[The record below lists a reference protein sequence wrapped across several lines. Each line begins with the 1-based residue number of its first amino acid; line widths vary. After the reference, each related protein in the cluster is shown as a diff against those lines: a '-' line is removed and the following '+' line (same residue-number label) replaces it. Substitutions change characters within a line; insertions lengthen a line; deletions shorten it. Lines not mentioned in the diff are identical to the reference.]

1 MFDVRLSTL
10 LFALALGG
18 CAGRP
23 VSSPAPAVRA
33 APVVEETGWRGI
45 ASAEDASR
53 IERLQPAWAEGLATA
68 RKAGFSKQI
77 AEEGALLDPEAGLL
91 HPAPAPGSYMC
102 RLIRFGGKEAYA
114 AFKPFFCYVGGDEAL
129 LTITKQTG
137 SQRPAG
143 RLWTDGDP
151 RRLIFLGSVALGNE
165 ENPLP
170 YGEDRSR
177 DRVGVMQRVGNLRYR
192 LALPWPA
199 AGSRL
204 EVFEMVPAPTQL

>member
-1 MFDVRLSTL
+1 MKSMRAV
-10 LFALALGG
+10 AVLALLVAG
-18 CAGRP
+18 CARP
-23 VSSPAPAVRA
+23 TAPGPAPLIRA
-33 APVVEETGWRGI
+33 APIAEETGWRGI
-45 ASAEDASR
+45 ASTEDAGR
-53 IERLQPAWAEGLATA
+53 IERLQPAWAEGLAAA

-77 AEEGALLDPEAGLL
+77 AEEGPLLDPAAGLL

-114 AFKPFFCYVGGDEAL
+114 AFKPFFCYVGGDEEL

-143 RLWTDGDP
+143 RLWSDKDA
-151 RRLIFLGSVALGNE
+151 RRLVFLGSVALGNE

-170 YGEDRSR
+170 YGEDKSR

-199 AGSRL
+199 AGSKL

>member
-1 MFDVRLSTL
+1 MMKLMRAFAVVTL
-10 LFALALGG
+10 LAAG
-18 CAGRP
+18 CARP
-23 VSSPAPAVRA
+23 TSTGPAPAVRA
-33 APVVEETGWRGI
+33 VPIAEETGWRGI
-45 ASAEDASR
+45 ASAEDAGR
-53 IERLQPAWAEGLATA
+53 IERLQPAWAEALATA

-77 AEEGALLDPEAGLL
+77 AEEGALLDPAAGQL

-114 AFKPFFCYVGGDEAL
+114 AFKPFFCYVGGDEEQ

-143 RLWTDGDP
+143 RLWADKDP
-151 RRLIFLGSVALGNE
+151 RRLVFLGSVALGNE

-192 LALPWPA
+192 LALPWPG
-199 AGSRL
+199 AGTRL